1 MPTVLDLVGLCGDWA
16 VAGHSLLD
24 KRPDA
29 ATALSVRDGNIAF
42 KDAHFSLYLPAEG
55 SPLLY
60 LTDDLPQKHDVAS
73 RFPRVVSRMA
83 AQARALVR
91 LNDSLIEQDRIPRH
105 ESIVL
110 CITGNGYKTADIM
123 TGRVADGVILQP
135 IDNLL
140 DLMRRDKRLCRREVS
155 VMWPMSLLDALLKS
169 IAPPTLKAKAVPL
182 PRLEDVEAAL
192 THKAGRMLV
201 FKGPGRPVQSAVVAV
216 HQSCWS
222 DEDDIAVEQLR
233 ARVRRAYGQGAFER
247 VVGMVTI
254 D

>member
-24 KRPDA
+24 KRPHV

-91 LNDSLIEQDRIPRH
+91 LNDSLIEQDRIRPR
-105 ESIVL
+105 
-110 CITGNGYKTADIM
+110 
-123 TGRVADGVILQP
+123 
-135 IDNLL
+135 
-140 DLMRRDKRLCRREVS
+140 
-155 VMWPMSLLDALLKS
+155 
-169 IAPPTLKAKAVPL
+169 
-182 PRLEDVEAAL
+182 
-192 THKAGRMLV
+192 
-201 FKGPGRPVQSAVVAV
+201 
-216 HQSCWS
+216 
-222 DEDDIAVEQLR
+222 
-233 ARVRRAYGQGAFER
+233 
-247 VVGMVTI
+247 
-254 D
+254 